1 MSYLEIDGRR
11 HPIPVGEVTIGYDPA
26 NQIALGRDVVQS
38 KGATIRGLADGQVA
52 IRKSDPEADI
62 MVNGVRLGPQPTP
75 LLHGDKIEIAGR
87 ELLFVDDRRSGSTSF
102 IQAVNPEMMRAAA
115 KPSGAKVATAGTG
128 GRLVSLTDG
137 REYTISG
144 GSLLI
149 GREAGCDVVIDSKSV
164 SRRHAEI
171 VATPKGYLLIDSST
185 NGTLLNGERIEGQ
198 RVLARTDVI
207 RCGDYEFRFYADV
220 VKDVGG
226 EGGDGEKLA
235 KPRMEAPEK
244 SVTPASPP
252 QPVTPVSA
260 GAAES
265 ATPIRSPVPAG
276 RIPTPPPG
284 AEQQLA
290 HTLHGIPAVPRPTP
304 GAPRQPQPPKS
315 AGSEASE
322 PGSKRGGPLAA
333 LRGLRDK
340 VRSGGAAK
348 SKEPPKAAP
357 PVGADQRLANTMHGI
372 PVVKPPGHPAQPRGA
387 QYQLQDT
394 MHGIPTP
401 VGPATESQQGQI
413 TFPRTG
419 EKEAVAHEATE
430 PKQPQREQL
439 AAFVVRSG
447 PRKGERMVV
456 RLPVVNIG
464 RADYN
469 DIVLDDDS
477 VSTVHAKLQRR
488 EGIWVLVDQES
499 TNGTVVD
506 GIRITEETVLAPGA
520 IVRFGQVQ
528 TVFEPKDDS
537 AEVQKGSATR
547 VIQSIHMAPPA
558 DPRRRGP
565 SRSDS

>member
-38 KGATIRGLADGQVA
+38 KGATIQGLADGQVA
-52 IRKSDPEADI
+52 IRKSDPEAEI

-75 LLHGDKIEIAGR
+75 LLHGDKIEIEGR

-220 VKDVGG
+220 VKTEGAGG
-226 EGGDGEKLA
+226 AEGAEGAGNGVA
-235 KPRMEAPEK
+235 KA
-244 SVTPASPP
+244 
-252 QPVTPVSA
+252 QPVSA
-260 GAAES
+260 SPVAG
-265 ATPIRSPVPAG
+265 PVPAAPEAPAPTPS

-290 HTLHGIPAVPRPTP
+290 HTLHGIPAVPRPIPGTP
-304 GAPRQPQPPKS
+304 SRPQPPKS

-322 PGSKRGGPLAA
+322 PGSKRGGPFAA

-401 VGPATESQQGQI
+401 VRPATESQQGQI

-419 EKEAVAHEATE
+419 EKEAVAHETTE

-439 AAFVVRSG
+439 AVFVVRSG
-447 PRKGERMVV
+447 PRKGERMIV

-506 GIRITEETVLAPGA
+506 GIRITEDTVLAPGA
-520 IVRFGQVQ
+520 IVRFGQIQ

-537 AEVQKGSATR
+537 AEVEKGSATR

>member
-11 HPIPVGEVTIGYDPA
+11 HPIPVGEVTIGYDSA
-26 NQIALGRDVVQS
+26 NQIALGRDVVQP
-38 KGATIRGLADGQVA
+38 KGATVNGLADGQVA
-52 IRKSDPEADI
+52 IHKSDPEAEI

-75 LLHGDKIEIAGR
+75 LLHGDKIEIAGQ

-102 IQAVNPEMMRAAA
+102 IQAVDPKTMRAAA
-115 KPSGAKVATAGTG
+115 EPSGAKAATSGTG

-149 GREAGCDVVIDSKSV
+149 GREAGCDVVIDSKNV

-185 NGTLLNGERIEGQ
+185 NGTLLNGGRIEGQ
-198 RVLARTDVI
+198 RVLSRADVI
-207 RCGDYEFRFYADV
+207 RCGDYEFRFYADM

-226 EGGDGEKLA
+226 T
-235 KPRMEAPEK
+235 EALESAP
-244 SVTPASPP
+244 PA
-252 QPVTPVSA
+252 PVSA
-260 GAAES
+260 VAPES
-265 ATPIRSPVPAG
+265 PTPTPAPAPP
-276 RIPTPPPG
+276 RIPTPPAG

-290 HTLHGIPAVPRPTP
+290 HTLHGIPAVPRPVPSASSQTP
-304 GAPRQPQPPKS
+304 APKS
-315 AGSEASE
+315 GDSEASDS
-322 PGSKRGGPLAA
+322 GSRRGGPLAA

-340 VRSGGAAK
+340 VRSGGGAK
-348 SKEPPKAAP
+348 SKEPPEAAP
-357 PVGADQRLANTMHGI
+357 PAGADQRLANTMHGI
-372 PVVKPPGHPAQPRGA
+372 PVVERPPANPAQPSGA
-387 QYQLQDT
+387 QYRLQDT

-401 VGPATESQQGQI
+401 TRPATESQQGQV
-413 TFPRTG
+413 TFPSAG
-419 EKEAVAHEATE
+419 EKEAVADETTD

-439 AAFVVRSG
+439 AVFVVRSG
-447 PRKGERMVV
+447 AKKGERMIVW
-456 RLPVVNIG
+456 LPVVNIG

-488 EGIWVLVDQES
+488 EGIWVLVDQDS

-506 GIRITEETVLAPGA
+506 GLRVREETVLAPGA
-520 IVRFGQVQ
+520 IVRFGQIQ
-528 TVFEPKDDS
+528 TVFEPTDDS
-537 AEVQKGSATR
+537 AEVKEGAATR

>member
-11 HPIPVGEVTIGYDPA
+11 HPIPVGEVTIGYDSA

-38 KGATIRGLADGQVA
+38 KGAAIHGLADGQVA
-52 IRKSDPEADI
+52 IHKSDPEAEI

-75 LLHGDKIEIAGR
+75 LLHGDKIEIAGQ

-102 IQAVNPEMMRAAA
+102 IQAINPDTMRAAA
-115 KPSGAKVATAGTG
+115 KPSGAEVATSGTG

-137 REYTISG
+137 REYMISG

-149 GREAGCDVVIDSKSV
+149 GREAGCDVVIDSKNV

-185 NGTLLNGERIEGQ
+185 NGTLLNGGRIEGQ
-198 RVLARTDVI
+198 RVLARADVI
-207 RCGDYEFRFYADV
+207 RCGDYEFRFYADMVKEV
-220 VKDVGG
+220 VGEVGEGG
-226 EGGDGEKLA
+226 EGDRVVKAPPAVDREASGAPVLA
-235 KPRMEAPEK
+235 AAERPAQAPIPPSPRM
-244 SVTPASPP
+244 
-252 QPVTPVSA
+252 
-260 GAAES
+260 
-265 ATPIRSPVPAG
+265 
-276 RIPTPPPG
+276 PTPPPG

-290 HTLHGIPAVPRPTP
+290 HTLHGIPAVPRPVPSASNQSLTP
-304 GAPRQPQPPKS
+304 GS
-315 AGSEASE
+315 GDSEDSESE
-322 PGSKRGGPLAA
+322 PRRGGPLAA

-348 SKEPPKAAP
+348 AKEPPVVAP
-357 PVGADQRLANTMHGI
+357 PAGADQRLANTMHGI
-372 PVVKPPGHPAQPRGA
+372 PVVKRPPANPDQPSGA
-387 QYQLQDT
+387 QYRLQDT

-401 VGPATESQQGQI
+401 KRPATESQQGQI

-419 EKEAVAHEATE
+419 EKEAVAHETAE

-439 AAFVVRSG
+439 AVFVVRSG
-447 PRKGERMVV
+447 PKKGERMIVG
-456 RLPVVNIG
+456 LPVVNIG

-477 VSTVHAKLQRR
+477 VSTLHAKLQRR
-488 EGIWVLVDQES
+488 EGIWVLVDQDS

-506 GIRITEETVLAPGA
+506 GLRIREETALAPGA
-520 IVRFGQVQ
+520 IVRFGQIQ
-528 TVFEPKDDS
+528 TVFEPMDDS